1 MTDRPEIKAG
11 RLAPAEYERNF
22 VDVKPSFTPTAALVE
37 AARCHFCYDAP
48 CVAAC
53 PTGIDI
59 PQFIAKISTGN
70 TRGAATEILSENIFG
85 GACARVCPTEVLC
98 EEVCVRMDQETR
110 PVQIGRLQRYA
121 TDFMMSQGGQPFSRG
136 APTGRRIAIVG
147 AGPAGLSCAHRLAM
161 HGHEAVVFDARAKA
175 GGLNEY
181 GIAAYKVPDDFAQ
194 KELAFILDIG
204 GVELRTGQTLGSDVK
219 LADLQDEYD
228 AVFIAVGLGAARNLA
243 VEGGDLNGV
252 LSAVDYISDLRQA
265 SNYKALPVADKIVV
279 IGGGNT
285 AIDIAAQSK
294 CLGAEEVTI
303 AYRRGPDEM
312 SATRHEQDFAQT
324 NGVVIRHWVTPH
336 KVIGKGGNV
345 VGIELERTQLDDK
358 GNAVGT
364 GKFELLDADIIFAAM
379 GQVMMAD
386 ALMTKND
393 NALEMIEGRISIDET
408 MMTSVPGIFAG
419 GDCVKSGQDLT
430 VQSVQDGKVA
440 AAAINSYL
448 SQ

>member
-1 MTDRPEIKAG
+1 MTDRAEIKAG

-22 VDVKPSFTPTAALVE
+22 VDVKPSLTPTAALVE
-37 AARCHFCYDAP
+37 ASRCHFCYDAP

-59 PQFIAKISTGN
+59 PQFIAKISTN
-70 TRGAATEILSENIFG
+70 NVRGAAIEILKENIFG

-98 EEVCVRMDQETR
+98 EEVCVRMDQEAQ

-121 TDFMMSQGGQPFSRG
+121 TDFMMTEGGQPFKRG
-136 APTGRRIAIVG
+136 EPTKSKVAIVG
-147 AGPAGLSCAHRLAM
+147 AGPAGLSCAHRLSTL
-161 HGHEAVVFDARAKA
+161 GHDVVVFDARSKA

-181 GIAAYKVPDDFAQ
+181 GIAAYKMPDNFAQ

-204 GVELRTGQTLGSDVK
+204 GIELRTGQTLGRDVS
-219 LADLQDEYD
+219 LAELQEKYD

-243 VEGGDLNGV
+243 VEGGDLKGV
-252 LSAVDYISDLRQA
+252 LPAVDYISDLRQ
-265 SNYKALPVADKIVV
+265 STNYQTLPVADKIVV
-279 IGGGNT
+279 VGGGNT

-294 CLGAEEVTI
+294 CLGAEHVTI

-312 SATRHEQDFAQT
+312 SATQHEQQFAQT

-336 KVIGKGGNV
+336 EVIGKDGNV
-345 VGIELERTQLDDK
+345 AAIELERTQLDEN

-364 GKFELLDADIIFAAM
+364 GEYERLDADIIFAAM

-386 ALMTKND
+386 ALATRD
-393 NALEMIEGRISIDET
+393 DGILAMIEGRISVDET
-408 MMTSVPGIFAG
+408 MQTSVAGIYAG

-430 VQSVQDGKVA
+430 VQSVQDGKIA
-440 AAAINSYL
+440 AASIDKFL
-448 SQ
+448 RQ